1 MVVLTSLSVTWKAST
16 PQMFVAGLRGA
27 IALVLV
33 VGMPMAHSEA
43 PLLRRQFFISSCV
56 FIVIFT
62 NIVLGGLTVPAV
74 RCPLSLDLIGNRSER
89 DLWPCAS
96 PIHYLAGRCTGIRGR
111 FREKRSGTG
120 RSEA

>member
-1 MVVLTSLSVTWKAST
+1 
-16 PQMFVAGLRGA
+16 MFVAGLRGA

-43 PLLRRQFFISSCV
+43 PLLRRQFFISSAV

-74 RCPLSLDLIGNRSER
+74 RPPPES
-89 DLWPCAS
+89 
-96 PIHYLAGRCTGIRGR
+96 
-111 FREKRSGTG
+111 
-120 RSEA
+120 